1 MAWQEVFWAQS
12 TPEDWQIEFAARLP
26 DQRKSCRVRER
37 GEREKKPEKSLQT
50 SKAAKAR
57 PNKQTS
63 QTSRCSKLVITIII
77 IIIIIILFAYTLSA
91 LLFSAGLFNAC
102 EIHSILC
109 SALLTFQLFKQH
121 GFVYAIFFSA
131 LIACCMHV
139 HCF

>member
-1 MAWQEVFWAQS
+1 MAWQEVFRAHS

-26 DQRKSCRVRER
+26 DQRKSYRVRER
-37 GEREKKPEKSLQT
+37 GEREKMPEKSLQT

-77 IIIIIILFAYTLSA
+77 IIIIIIILFAYT

-121 GFVYAIFFSA
+121 GFVYAIFFRA